1 MASFNVKFFFPKT
14 NGNGGNF
21 ISYNGIEATN
31 TLAEIKSTGFFN
43 SVSRILSIGDVI
55 MCSAIDGNCMLV
67 VTFSPLPS
75 DYDIYGATKVNVMLD
90 DYSALTVASQKVACR
105 GATTTNIILSGLQTI
120 DGLTTVAGDRW
131 LVKNQTSE
139 QFNGIYI
146 VSASAWTRASD
157 LDIYQEAVYSQ
168 VFVESG
174 TINANTGWIF
184 SNPSGGIINTTPI
197 KVVKFSG
204 SGANIN
210 VSDYKFSAI
219 NADHFGWLLCDGR
232 AINRTIY
239 ASLFS
244 LIGISFGAGDG
255 STTFNIPDPRGRA
268 LGAIGQGSGLTNRI
282 LGASLGIEN
291 SFLTTNELPLHNHT
305 FTGNALANHGHSIT
319 DPGHTHSLSPAGFWY
334 YSGTSGR
341 IQTTYTS
348 GFYPAEAAG
357 SIVTA
362 TTSISVV
369 SASAGTPSGTISN
382 TGSGNSFSNMQP
394 TLFGGNLFIYAGA

>member
-1 MASFNVKFFFPKT
+1 MASFNSKFFFPKT

-90 DYSALTVASQKVACR
+90 DYSAIAVVSQKVACR

-146 VSASAWTRASD
+146 VSASAWARASD
-157 LDIYQEAVYSQ
+157 LNTYQEAVYSQ

-184 SNPSGGIINTTPI
+184 SNSSGGVINTTAI

-210 VSDYKFSAI
+210 VGDAKPSFLLT
-219 NADHFGWLLCDGR
+219 DHFGWLLCDGR
-232 AINRTIY
+232 AISRTTY
-239 ASLFS
+239 SSLFS
-244 LIGISFGAGDG
+244 VIGTTCGAGDG
-255 STTFNIPDPRGRA
+255 TTTFNIPDARGRA
-268 LGAIGQGSGLTNRI
+268 IAGAGTGAGLSPRVLGAKIGTETHVLTSGEMPAHSHDLSVKWSSDLI
-282 LGASLGIEN
+282 
-291 SFLTTNELPLHNHT
+291 HNHSNNNGI
-305 FTGNALANHGHSIT
+305 FS
-319 DPGHTHSLSPAGFWY
+319 
-334 YSGTSGR
+334 
-341 IQTTYTS
+341 
-348 GFYPAEAAG
+348 EASNGGGG
-357 SIVTA
+357 SYNKG
-362 TTSISVV
+362 TTS
-369 SASAGTPSGTISN
+369 AGN
-382 TGSGNSFSNMQP
+382 NEAHNNMQP
-394 TLFGGNLFIYAGA
+394 TTFFNIFIYSGV